1 MAWFYR
7 QYANELRPEDADAY
21 AKAEAAAQSG
31 KIGLWSETAPTPPWF
46 FRRGKYVKAPSAKPP
61 APTTAAGPI
70 IGNRNSKIYHLPTCS
85 DYSKVSERNR
95 VPFKTEAEAQAA
107 GYRKARNCPQ

>member
-7 QYANELRPEDADAY
+7 QYSQDLAAEDADAY

-31 KIGLWSETAPTPPWF
+31 KTGLWSDTAPTPPWF
-46 FRRGKYVKAPSAKPP
+46 FRRGKFVKAPGAKP
-61 APTTAAGPI
+61 ATTATGPI
-70 IGNRNSKIYHLPTCS
+70 IGNRNNKIYQLPACP
-85 DYSKVSERNR
+85 DYSKILEKNR

-107 GYRKARNCPQ
+107 GYRKARNCPR

>member
-1 MAWFYR
+1 MTWFYR
-7 QYANELRPEDADAY
+7 AYQAELPANVAVVYGLTETRARQE
-21 AKAEAAAQSG
+21 KR
-31 KIGLWSETAPTPPWF
+31 GLWIDPSPTPPWD
-46 FRRGKYVKAPSAKPP
+46 FRRGKTAKTQGVKP
-61 APTTAAGPI
+61 AATAIGPI
-70 IGNRNSKIYHLPTCS
+70 IGNRSSKIYHLPNCP